1 MTLKAIVFDVD
12 GTLAETADV
21 RRAAFNQAFAEV
33 GLDWVWNRAVYAQV
47 MGCALPGAELEYY
60 TAMRHPEMFNR
71 LERNGWLDRIPRRAR
86 DIYLDLLEAGA
97 APLRPGVARLMAEA
111 LSEGVRLALCSTGPG
126 AEAEILLFNRF
137 GREMLDALSVSVSAE
152 DLQGTSPVQAYRRT
166 LERLGVPAR
175 SVAAFDD
182 SARGVAAAAS
192 LGFCVIAAPSLY
204 TLADRFVGA
213 RLVISDL
220 GHPAA
225 PFAVLDGAP
234 PASGHMSLDALRGVH
249 RQVSGMAVEA
259 A

>member
-1 MTLKAIVFDVD
+1 MTLKAIIFDVD

-21 RRAAFNQAFAEV
+21 RRAAFNQAFTEV

-47 MGCALPGAELEYY
+47 MACALPGAELEYY

-71 LERNGWLDRIPRRAR
+71 LERNGWLERIPRRAN
-86 DIYLDLLEAGA
+86 DIYLGLLEAGA

-111 LSEGVRLALCSTGPG
+111 LSEGVRLALCSTGPR

-137 GREMLDALSVSVSAE
+137 GREMLDALSASVSAE

-166 LERLGVPAR
+166 LERLGVPA
-175 SVAAFDD
+175 SSAAAFDD

-192 LGFCVIAAPSLY
+192 LGLCVIAAPSLY

-225 PFAVLDGAP
+225 PFAVLDGMP
-234 PASGHMSLDALRGVH
+234 PPGGHMSLAALRGIH
-249 RQVSGMAVEA
+249 GQATGMAVQA